1 MEFWENIENWIYEK
15 NQYLVSIDK
24 KRALFGICNQSEFS
38 KTISFILI
46 LTRFYI
52 YKCRIN
58 TKGSNIA
65 EWVKELKFFIR
76 IEKKIAIKA
85 DRFHKFTKYWQ
96 KWSQIFKTIRTFI
109 ARRYQN

>member
-15 NQYLVSIDK
+15 NQYLVNIDK
-24 KRALFGICNQSEFS
+24 KRALFGICSQSEFS
-38 KTISFILI
+38 KPINYVLI

-52 YKCRIN
+52 YKWRIN
-58 TKGSNIA
+58 NKGLNIA
-65 EWVKELKFFIR
+65 EWVKELKFFIH

-85 DRFHKFTKYWQ
+85 DRFPKFTKYWQ
-96 KWSQIFKTIRTFI
+96 KWLKSLKTIRTFI